1 MIRHREID
9 IVKDRE
15 ILFGFHCE
23 INYECESDFAK
34 ETPYE
39 IYRKKWLNTE
49 NQVKEYIST
58 LSKSMDDNRTI
69 ADILEDEN
77 GIVLGYL
84 WVTFSDIRDY
94 NLSIA
99 EINEIA
105 VTKQFRKSGIGT
117 YAIEYTEKIA
127 KMRGANILRS
137 GTGYGNVSSRGI
149 HERCGFKPYRI
160 EYEKILD

>member
-1 MIRHREID
+1 MIRYRRID

-15 ILFGFHCE
+15 ILLEFHCE

-34 ETPYE
+34 KTPYE
-39 IYRKKWLNTE
+39 IYYQKWLNTE
-49 NQVKEYIST
+49 NQVEEFIST
-58 LSKSMDDNRTI
+58 LYKSMGDNRTI

-77 GIVLGYL
+77 GIVLGYI

-105 VTKQFRKSGIGT
+105 VTKQFRKSGVGT
-117 YAIEYTEKIA
+117 YAIEYSEKIA

-137 GTGYGNVSSRGI
+137 GTGYGNIPSREI
-149 HERCGFKPYRI
+149 HERCGFKLCRI

>member
-1 MIRHREID
+1 MIIHRGID
-9 IVKDRE
+9 IVKNRE
-15 ILFGFHCE
+15 ILLEFHCE
-23 INYECESDFAK
+23 INYECESGFAK
-34 ETPYE
+34 ETSYE
-39 IYRKKWLNTE
+39 IYRDKWLNTE
-49 NQVKEYIST
+49 NQVEEYISA
-58 LSKSMDDNRTI
+58 LLKSMGDNRTI

-84 WVTFSDIRDY
+84 WVTFSDIKDY

-99 EINEIA
+99 EINELA
-105 VTKQFRKSGIGT
+105 VTKQFRKSGIGR

-137 GTGYGNVSSRGI
+137 GTGYGNISSREI

>member
-1 MIRHREID
+1 MIRHRKVD

-15 ILFGFHCE
+15 ILLELHCE
-23 INYECESDFAK
+23 INYECESGFAK
-34 ETPYE
+34 EAPYE
-39 IYRKKWLNTE
+39 IYRKKWLDTE
-49 NQVKEYIST
+49 NQVEEFISA
-58 LSKSMDDNRTI
+58 LSKSMGDNKTI

-77 GIVLGYL
+77 GIALGYL
-84 WVTFSDIRDY
+84 WVTFYDIKDY

-117 YAIEYTEKIA
+117 YAIEYTKKIA

-137 GTGYGNVSSRGI
+137 GTGYGNISSRVF